1 MWPLGGGT
9 IQNVSTTF
17 PPGRLRGHELLRA
30 VAEGTAG
37 AVGDEFL
44 RCLARHVA
52 EAFAAKMVLVAEAT
66 DPSGMHV
73 RVLASWYDGAFIEEV
88 FEYDTAGTPC
98 AVMTDYPW
106 VAFPEALLERFPEAR
121 IAVNL
126 GLQSYLAVCLRSS
139 EDVHLG
145 HLAVLDTR
153 PMEADEEDAAALRI
167 FAARASAELE
177 RRNQARALE
186 ESRARVIEA
195 ADKERR
201 RVGRD
206 LHDGAQQRLLAVSN
220 LLRAS
225 RMKLA
230 EDDPALDLM
239 TRAEDELAQAHA
251 ELRKLAR
258 GLHPVA
264 LRERGLGQALESL
277 CQASDVPI
285 EVDVYE
291 GRLPL
296 PVARGA
302 YFVAAESL
310 ANAARHAQASR
321 IEVRIAPEDRTL
333 VVEVSDD
340 GVGGADLASG
350 TGLIGLADRVEVLGG
365 RLRVESPAGGGT
377 RVRATIPLP
386 RPEASP
392 PLQTPPS

>member
-1 MWPLGGGT
+1 MGMRAAGRAWPLGGGT
-9 IQNVSTTF
+9 IDDVTTTF
-17 PPGRLRGHELLRA
+17 PPGRLRGHDLLCA

-37 AVGDEFL
+37 AVGEEFL
-44 RCLARHVA
+44 RVLVRNVA
-52 EAFAAKMVLVAEAT
+52 EAFAAKMVLVAEAS

-73 RVLASWYDGAFIEEV
+73 KVLACWYDGAYVDEP
-88 FEYDTAGTPC
+88 FEYDTAGQPC
-98 AVMTDYPW
+98 AVVTDYPW
-106 VAFPEALLERFPEAR
+106 VSFPEALTERFPQDQAAIE
-121 IAVNL
+121 L

-139 EDVHLG
+139 ESVHLG

-153 PMEADEEDAAALRI
+153 PMEASEEDANALRI

-177 RRNQARALE
+177 RRNQERALA

-230 EDDPALDLM
+230 EDDPAHDLVE
-239 TRAEDELAQAHA
+239 RAEEELSQAHA

-264 LRERGLGQALESL
+264 LRERGLGQALASL

-291 GRLPL
+291 GALPL

-310 ANAARHAQASR
+310 ANAARYAQASK
-321 IEVRIAPEDRTL
+321 IDVRIAPEGEAL
-333 VVEVSDD
+333 VVEVQDD
-340 GVGGADLASG
+340 GVGGADMGSG
-350 TGLIGLADRVEVLGG
+350 TGLIGLADRVDVLGG
-365 RLRVESPAGGGT
+365 RLEVDSPVGSGT

-386 RPEASP
+386 R
-392 PLQTPPS
+392 